1 MDLYSQEIFEYA
13 KNQDN
18 FEDLD
23 ILRLILPAKR
33 EELMQFFNAL
43 ARKNDV
49 SATDEENLKLLKE
62 LDALN
67 TVLVSKAA
75 STA

>member
-1 MDLYSQEIFEYA
+1 VDLYSQEIFEYA